1 MRIQELKNR
10 LRLVMEEMS
19 EFEVNSAHSSLQ
31 NLMAPNAQLHFTN
44 PFETL
49 RDIDELFE
57 AVYRPLVI
65 AIPDLERRM
74 TIVVNGR
81 TEGGAEM
88 VGVCGY
94 YTGAFRR
101 PWLGIP
107 ANGQQVTM
115 RFHEFFRIGEEGIEE
130 IQAVWDLPE
139 FMMQTGSWPMAPAL
153 RRAWNVPTP
162 TSQDGLRRAV
172 ASEEES
178 AFSARLVAEMLREM
192 GRHPKEPAEAMR
204 LEDFWHPRM
213 SWYGPAA
220 IGTCRGVEGF
230 RNGHQIPFLR
240 ALPDRRGGVAGGFY
254 FSDGP
259 YVAFTGW
266 PGMQMTVS
274 GDGWLGI
281 NPNGQKITMRSLDFW
296 RVEHGKIKE
305 NWVLVDMLHVWAQLG
320 VDVLARAAELTNQGE
335 RDAKYR

>member
-1 MRIQELKNR
+1 MTIQVVKDR
-10 LRLVMEEMS
+10 LRRLLFEMS
-19 EFEVNSAHSSLQ
+19 EFELNSAKADLQ
-31 NLMAPNAQLHFTN
+31 GLVEPNALIQFTN

-49 RDIDELFE
+49 RDVDELFQI
-57 AVYRPLVI
+57 VYRPLVH

-74 TIVVNGR
+74 TIVVSGR

-88 VGVCGY
+88 VGTCGY

-107 ANGQQVTM
+107 ASGQQVTM
-115 RFHEFFRIGEEGIEE
+115 RFHEFFRIGENGIEE

-139 FMMQTGSWPMAPAL
+139 LMMQTGSWPMAPAL
-153 RRAWNVPTP
+153 RRSWNVPTP
-162 TSQDGLRRAV
+162 SSQDGLHRAFT
-172 ASEEES
+172 SMEES
-178 AFSARLVAEMLREM
+178 AFSAKLVSDMLEAM
-192 GRHPKEPAEAMR
+192 GRHPKEPVEAMQ
-204 LEDFWHPRM
+204 LERFWHPRM
-213 SWYGPAA
+213 TWYGPAA

-240 ALPDRRGGVAGGFY
+240 ALPDRRGDVSGGFY
-254 FSDGP
+254 FSEGP

-281 NPNGQKITMRSLDFW
+281 NPDGSKITMRSLDFW
-296 RVEHGKIKE
+296 RVEKGRIKE
-305 NWVLVDMLHVWAQLG
+305 NWVLIDMLHVWAQLG
-320 VDVLARAAELTNQGE
+320 VDVLARAAELTSQGE
-335 RDAKYR
+335 RDEKYR